1 MKKNKIESGALYS
14 ILHSGKDQNSSTF
27 SLYDDQNDPVKGYLG
42 TLLEFTWSK
51 IHEKHATLAQAFR
64 TFDIRNKGFITKS
77 DFIFG
82 LESLKIKLS
91 TADIDMVF
99 GYLDKSRDNQITY
112 SEFCN
117 MCEEK
122 RRDIDPFREYQDT

>member
-1 MKKNKIESGALYS
+1 M
-14 ILHSGKDQNSSTF
+14 
-27 SLYDDQNDPVKGYLG
+27 
-42 TLLEFTWSK
+42 
-51 IHEKHATLAQAFR
+51 
-64 TFDIRNKGFITKS
+64 
-77 DFIFG
+77 
-82 LESLKIKLS
+82 S

-122 RRDIDPFREYQDT
+122 RRDIDPFREYQDTQQKLQNKASAHLKQLLQIVLDKIKSSYENTAEAFRAFDQRNKG

>member
-1 MKKNKIESGALYS
+1 MVKKNKNESGNLYS
-14 ILHSGKDQNSSTF
+14 ILNSGKDQNSSTF
-27 SLYDDQNDPVKGYLG
+27 KVYDEDNDPVRGYLG
-42 TLLEFTWSK
+42 TLLEFTWMK

-64 TFDIRNKGFITKS
+64 TFDIRNKGYITKS

-91 TADIDMVF
+91 STDIDLVF
-99 GYLDKSRDNQITY
+99 NYLDKSGDNQISY

-117 MCEEK
+117 LCEEK
-122 RRDIDPFREYQDT
+122 RRDIDPFRDY